1 MYPVIFGM
9 LTATIYTQL
18 INENVK
24 YIPLILDRLQQ
35 TSPYEKLTINEQPMF
50 GSSFGTIMKL
60 PSYPVAFFVS

>member
-35 TSPYEKLTINEQPMF
+35 TSYSYEKLTMQ
-50 GSSFGTIMKL
+50 SSNPCL
-60 PSYPVAFFVS
+60 VVASGQ